1 MSWLPVL
8 LVIVLVGAAAASA
21 GARQVVWVEAERFDE
36 PGGWT
41 ADTQFIDQMGSPYL
55 LAVGLG
61 TPVADATTKVSV
73 PRPGRYRLW
82 ARTRDWA
89 PPHRAGRFQIAVDG
103 KPLDHEF
110 GACGQPG
117 WRWEDGGTLALKAT
131 HELRLHDLTGFYGRC
146 DAIVLSDDLAWP
158 PPAAKAAIAR
168 LREQHGGVSATVA
181 DAGEHDVVVVGGGLA
196 GCLAAVSAARTGAR
210 TALIQNRSML
220 GGNASPETI
229 IPPVGVW
236 PGGKHKPG
244 PLDPR
249 ESGLL
254 GEIRTI
260 GNQRTAEALSYPHR
274 LLRLVEAEPTLRL
287 FLNTHATGVEMK
299 SPDTIGAVL
308 TVNVRDGQR
317 LRFRGREFIDC
328 TGDAVIGVAARA
340 EVRHG
345 REPRSM
351 YDEKFAPQAG
361 DRRTM
366 GNSIKYISKPTDAP
380 QPYTPP
386 PWAMKFPHC
395 EDFAPGRHPRL
406 GGDIGWQW
414 MIELG
419 GNRDTYADAEEIRD
433 DLLRLVYGIWDHV
446 KNHCPQHRE
455 AAESHALTWV
465 GYVAGKRENRRLIGA
480 HVLTEGD
487 IAGQTL
493 FPDRVAYG
501 GWSLDDHHPDG
512 FFHRG
517 KPVRI
522 AGEHQHFG
530 HRFAIPYRSVYS
542 KNIANLLM
550 AGRNISAT
558 HVALSDTRVMLTC
571 AVIGQA
577 VGAAAGLC
585 IEHAT
590 TPRGVYQRH
599 LDTLQQ
605 RLLKDGAWLIDLPNR
620 DPHDLARKA
629 RATASSEATP
639 AANAIDGYA
648 RAEHGG
654 THAWAPAADAAAPH
668 WLELAW
674 DAPQALNVVHVTF
687 LTQGH
692 VPKHFAV
699 QVAEGDGWRT
709 VAEVG
714 RTRHRRHTL
723 AFERTKTTRLRLVL
737 DGPAAKVAV
746 CEVRAYDEP
755 TLAFEAARRAQH
767 TKHLPDPPIAVPWM
781 PAGLDA
787 RKLPGIVLDSSQAE
801 AEGQWDHSTF
811 AQPYVGDGYLH
822 DGNEA
827 KGDKSLRFPLR
838 VPAAGRYEIRFAF
851 LAYTNRATNTPIAV
865 ITPQGE
871 KIIRINQRQKP
882 PIDGLWL
889 SLGTF
894 ELKPGDE
901 AAVVIR
907 NAGTDGYVVVDAV
920 QLLPAKP

>member
-1 MSWLPVL
+1 MSTLSLL

-21 GARQVVWVEAERFDE
+21 GGRQVVWVEAERLDE

-61 TPVADATTKVSV
+61 TPVADATTAVTV
-73 PRPGRYRLW
+73 PQPGRYRLW
-82 ARTRDWA
+82 ARTRDWV
-89 PPHRAGRFQIAVDG
+89 PEHHPGRFQILLDG
-103 KPLDHEF
+103 KPLDHVF
-110 GACGQPG
+110 GASGEAG
-117 WRWEDGGTLALKAT
+117 WRWEDGGTVELKGT

-146 DAIVLSDDLAWP
+146 DAIALTDDLDWT
-158 PPAAKAAIAR
+158 PPADKATVAR
-168 LREQHGGVSATVA
+168 LREQHGGVSRTVA
-181 DAGEHDVVVVGGGLA
+181 DAGDYDIVVVGGGLA

-210 TALIQNRSML
+210 TALVQNRSML

-236 PGGKHKPG
+236 PGGKHRPG

-254 GEIRTI
+254 DEIRTA
-260 GNQRTAEALSYPHR
+260 GDQRTAEALFYPSR
-274 LLRLVEAEPTLRL
+274 LLRLVQAEPTLRL

-299 SPDTIGAVL
+299 AADTIGAVV
-308 TVNVRDGQR
+308 TVDVRDGKR

-328 TGDAVIGVAARA
+328 TGDAVIGVAAGA

-345 REPRSM
+345 REPRSA
-351 YDEKFAPQAG
+351 YGEEFAPQVG
-361 DRRTM
+361 DRKTM
-366 GNSIKYISKPTDAP
+366 GNSIKYISKPTAAP

-386 PWAMKFPHC
+386 PWAMRFPRC

-406 GGDIGWQW
+406 GGDVGWQW

-433 DLLRLVYGIWDHV
+433 DLLRLVFGIWDHV

-455 AAESHALTWV
+455 AAPTHALTWV
-465 GYVAGKRENRRLIGA
+465 GHVAGKRENRRLIGD

-487 IAGQTL
+487 IAKQTL

-522 AGEHQHFG
+522 AGKHQHFG
-530 HRFAIPYRSVYS
+530 HRFAIPYRSLYS

-577 VGAAAGLC
+577 AGAAAGLC
-585 IEHAT
+585 IEHGT
-590 TPRGVYQRH
+590 TPRGVYEKH
-599 LDTLQQ
+599 LERLQQ

-620 DPHDLARKA
+620 DPRDLARKA
-629 RATASSEATP
+629 KAAASSESTP
-639 AANAIDGYA
+639 AANAIDGHA
-648 RAEHGG
+648 RAEGG
-654 THAWAPAADAAAPH
+654 STHAWAPAADAAAPH
-668 WLELAW
+668 WLALAW
-674 DAPQALNVVHVTF
+674 DEPQAFNVVHVTF
-687 LTQGH
+687 LMPRH

-699 QVAEGDGWRT
+699 QVAEGDAWRT

-723 AFERTKTTRLRLVL
+723 AFGRVTAARLRLVL
-737 DGPAAKVAV
+737 DGPAARVAV
-746 CEVRAYDEP
+746 CEVRVYDEP
-755 TLAFEAARRAQH
+755 PRAFEVARRAQH
-767 TKHLPDPPIAVPWM
+767 TKHLPDPPIAVPWL
-781 PAGLDA
+781 PAGLDV

-801 AEGQWDHSTF
+801 AEGAWQHSTF

-822 DGNEA
+822 DGNEG
-827 KGDKSLRFPLR
+827 KGEKSLRFPLR
-838 VPAAGRYEIRFAF
+838 VPAAGRYEIR
-851 LAYTNRATNTPIAV
+851 LAYLAYPNRATNTPV
-865 ITPQGE
+865 TVVGPQGE
-871 KIIRINQRQKP
+871 KTIRVNQRQKA

-894 ELKPGDE
+894 ELKPGDD
-901 AAVVIR
+901 ATVVIR
-907 NAGTDGYVVVDAV
+907 NTGTDGYVVADAV
-920 QLLPAKP
+920 QLIPVKP